1 MALPPTFFSV
11 CLHTDGFAVSAVSA
25 SSFRLL
31 TTALFPAFVIV
42 VTGPNRNHLRQSHDQ
57 TWKLTPPRATLSV
70 LGYSSMS
77 APDDATLMHYR
88 WPHDTVLTDLLRAG
102 TACGLG
108 TLCFL
113 SLAARFRAH

>member
-1 MALPPTFFSV
+1 
-11 CLHTDGFAVSAVSA
+11 
-25 SSFRLL
+25 
-31 TTALFPAFVIV
+31 
-42 VTGPNRNHLRQSHDQ
+42 
-57 TWKLTPPRATLSV
+57 
-70 LGYSSMS
+70 MS